1 MKQLTGLDA
10 SFLFLET
17 ESQFGHVSSL
27 SVFAR
32 PERKDYEPLAE
43 WRAQLER
50 RLHLLEPLRRRL
62 REVPFGLDHPF
73 WIEDPDFDLDYHVRH
88 TAVAPPGRDAQLGE
102 LVARIVGRPLDRRH
116 PLWETYVIEGMP
128 DDRFAIL
135 TKVHHATVDGASGA
149 ELLTMMLD
157 ADPEGDPIEPPDE
170 DWHAEPVPSD
180 SAVLLK
186 AASSLVR
193 KPARGLVLG
202 AQTVRQFGQ
211 ATRNPALVAAA
222 DQLRASLRGP
232 LGTILNIGRK
242 REPGAEAVGP
252 LPRSAPHTPLNA
264 RISPHR
270 RFAFRSASLS
280 DIKAIKNALGATVN
294 DVVMA
299 VCAGGLRTWLE
310 SHDALPDQPLVAMIP
325 VSVRTGE
332 EVDRWTNR
340 VSAIFASLPTDEAD
354 PVQRVQRV
362 HESMVEAKELF
373 DAIPAESLTDFT
385 QFPPPAVFALAMRTA
400 TRLTGRFRS
409 PVNLVISNVPGPREP
424 LYAAGAKLLHYYPVS
439 TIVDGQGLNVTVQS
453 YLDTLDFG
461 LVACRELVPDLWSMV
476 DAMIDDIGALGK
488 AVGVDVAPI

>member
-17 ESQFGHVSSL
+17 ASQFGHVSSL
-27 SVFAR
+27 SVFER
-32 PERKDYEPLAE
+32 PGEAGYEPFDA
-43 WRAQLER
+43 WRSQIER

-88 TAVAPPGRDAQLGE
+88 TAVPPPGNDVQLGE

-116 PLWETYVIEGMP
+116 PLWESYVIEGLP
-128 DDRFAIL
+128 EDRFAIL

-157 ADPEGDPIEPPDE
+157 ADPAGDPIPPPDRE
-170 DWHAEPVPSD
+170 WQPEPVPTD
-180 SAVLLK
+180 AEVLRR
-186 AASSLVR
+186 AAGSIAR
-193 KPARGLVLG
+193 KPARAVVLG
-202 AQTVRQFGQ
+202 TQTVRDIGK
-211 ATRNPALVAAA
+211 ATRNPVLVRAA
-222 DQLRASLRGP
+222 DQVRSGLRGP
-232 LGTILNIGRK
+232 LGTLLNVGRA
-242 REPGAEAVGP
+242 RAPEGEAVGP
-252 LPRSAPHTPLNA
+252 LPRSAPRTPLNA
-264 RISPHR
+264 KISPHR
-270 RFAFRSASLS
+270 RFAFRSAALS

-310 SHDALPDQPLVAMIP
+310 AHDALPDQPLVAMIP

-332 EVDRWTNR
+332 EAERWTNR
-340 VSAIFASLPTDEAD
+340 VSAIFASIPTDEAD
-354 PVQRVQRV
+354 PVMRVKRV
-362 HESMVEAKELF
+362 HDSMVEAKQLF
-373 DAIPAESLTDFT
+373 DAVPAESLTDFT
-385 QFPPPAVFALAMRTA
+385 QFPPPAVFAQAMRTA
-400 TRLTGRFRS
+400 TRLMGRFRS
-409 PVNLVISNVPGPREP
+409 PVNLVISNVPGPRDP

-476 DAMIDDIGALGK
+476 DAMVEDISVLGK
-488 AVGVDVAPI
+488 AVGVDV